1 MTVEQLG
8 CREADDEPS
17 LNAPFF
23 CADENSLRRRV
34 QSAGFANKTLSA
46 AHEIVNGCDAAAWAA
61 ATARRKPAAGVNSAN
76 CHRAGSMS
84 PVAAIRMRRGS
95 SAPSILK
102 ESSRTHEDTSRPH
115 AFALPPLH

>member
-95 SAPSILK
+95 AAPPGWE
-102 ESSRTHEDTSRPH
+102 ESSPDDEKGYPPH
-115 AFALPPLH
+115 ALTAP